1 MSYPGYGFS
10 SNSAHPSRQPV
21 SNTQS
26 SSTPSSSWQNAD
38 RTYSQKEYGWQEQI
52 PSLQGSNTSHSENPC
67 WSSSNDA
74 QVQSQNYPPQ
84 VTSRNSQSGQYTA
97 PHSEQGR
104 PQLQFRKI
112 LPAAQTSTTP
122 GPLRHKAELRLPMFI
137 RPISR
142 VDPPRTQ
149 PIGQT
154 LRNDLEMLPRV
165 L

>member
-1 MSYPGYGFS
+1 MSYPGNPFS
-10 SNSAHPSRQPV
+10 IVAILETTSLKY
-21 SNTQS
+21 S
-26 SSTPSSSWQNAD
+26 SLRRLSSCRTRTGPISERIRMARAD
-38 RTYSQKEYGWQEQI
+38 
-52 PSLQGSNTSHSENPC
+52 SELTRVPIRPFGNPC